1 MIQLEQFVLDQAYLL
16 VIVMKQA
23 VRYKNSYLITHITL
37 DNFDSVFYLSLAM
50 VTIVDWILIA
60 MAVLMKC
67 LAAQVLTA

>member
-1 MIQLEQFVLDQAYLL
+1 MIQLEQFALDQAYLL

-23 VRYKNSYLITHITL
+23 VRYKNSYLITYITL

-50 VTIVDWILIA
+50 VTIVGWILMV

-67 LAAQVLTA
+67 LGAQILTA